1 MSTSTAPVEQRRLYQ
16 QVADQ
21 IRSLIAEKGIREGG
35 RLPPERDLAQQL
47 GVSRP
52 SLREA
57 LIALEIEGT
66 VDIRMGSGI
75 YYLGA
80 PETPTKQHGDSPN
93 DLMEARIAVET
104 AAVSMA
110 CARAQPQDFER
121 LRNLLHAMKVDIDA
135 NRHPLDNDRIF
146 HIEIASLSGNSVLSR
161 LVGDMFD
168 ARFSPIFTQYREH
181 FDNRQSWLSAY
192 EEHVVIVDAMEA
204 RDSLRASGHMAA
216 HLLASLRRWERET

>member
-93 DLMEARIAVET
+93 DLMEALSLI
-104 AAVSMA
+104 
-110 CARAQPQDFER
+110 
-121 LRNLLHAMKVDIDA
+121 
-135 NRHPLDNDRIF
+135 
-146 HIEIASLSGNSVLSR
+146 HI
-161 LVGDMFD
+161 
-168 ARFSPIFTQYREH
+168 
-181 FDNRQSWLSAY
+181 
-192 EEHVVIVDAMEA
+192 
-204 RDSLRASGHMAA
+204 
-216 HLLASLRRWERET
+216 